1 MKRVITR
8 TATLDDLR
16 DLLDRPPRAYLAF
29 DDHEAIAAAPVTFR
43 FIDGHYLVRLDESA
57 GARPGPGDSA
67 MLLVDDGH
75 YSLQL
80 RGLRIRGRLAESG
93 EMLPPPV
100 ASTGWLELLPEK
112 IICWDYGS
120 MRKGHAR

>member
-1 MKRVITR
+1 MKRVTR

-29 DDHEAIAAAPVTFR
+29 DDHGAVAAAPVTFR
-43 FIDGHYLVRLDESA
+43 FANGHYLIRLDESA
-57 GARPGPGDSA
+57 AARPRPGDSA

-80 RGLRIRGRLAESG
+80 RGFRIRGRLAESG
-93 EMLPPPV
+93 EILPPPV
-100 ASTGWLELLPEK
+100 AGTGWLELLPGK
-112 IICWDYGS
+112 VICWDYGS
-120 MRKGHAR
+120 MRKRHSR

>member
-1 MKRVITR
+1 MRSITR
-8 TATLDDLR
+8 TATLDDLH

-29 DDHEAIAAAPVTFR
+29 DEHDAITAAPVTFC

-57 GARPGPGDSA
+57 DAQPALGDSA

-80 RGLRIRGRLAESG
+80 RGFRIRGRLAEGS
-93 EMLPPPV
+93 ELLPPP
-100 ASTGWLELLPEK
+100 ATGSGWLELLPEK
-112 IICWDYGS
+112 VICWDYGS
-120 MRKGHAR
+120 MRKKQSR